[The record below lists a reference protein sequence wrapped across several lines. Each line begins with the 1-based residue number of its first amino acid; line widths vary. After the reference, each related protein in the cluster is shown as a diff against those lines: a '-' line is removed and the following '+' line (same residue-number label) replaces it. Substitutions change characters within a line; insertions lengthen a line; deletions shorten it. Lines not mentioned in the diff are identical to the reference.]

1 LRDSPRGIS
10 SLRTGSSTSCSSWW
24 HKKHTL
30 GISSHSNQF
39 LQSYQLWRP
48 LFATRDWCRISR
60 IPEQSV
66 CWRHLFRCQCGGVSC
81 RRRGGLA
88 NGACLSWIAL
98 AEEEAYVD
106 RPGGV
111 CVLYACGV

>member
-1 LRDSPRGIS
+1 MQYMTHLEDNPYQLQEYGVGWRPATTKSDGI
-10 SLRTGSSTSCSSWW
+10 W
-24 HKKHTL
+24 
-30 GISSHSNQF
+30 F

-81 RRRGGLA
+81 RRLGGLA

-111 CVLYACGV
+111 CVLYDGGV